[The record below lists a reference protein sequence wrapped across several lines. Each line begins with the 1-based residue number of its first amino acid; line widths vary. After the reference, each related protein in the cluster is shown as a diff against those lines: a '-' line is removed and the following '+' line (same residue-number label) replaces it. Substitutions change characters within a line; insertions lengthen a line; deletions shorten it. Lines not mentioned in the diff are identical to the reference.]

1 MTRLKRWICE
11 RFLPV
16 YCREEMLAEAKRL
29 QAEIVE
35 IKRENERLL
44 AYIDGMH
51 AVLRRRQ
58 KITINATEE
67 SRHGRT
73 VSHDEQHEDI

>member
-1 MTRLKRWICE
+1 MTGLKRWICE
-11 RFLPV
+11 RFLPA
-16 YCREEMLAEAKRL
+16 YCREEMLEEAKRL
-29 QAEIVE
+29 RARIDELKQ
-35 IKRENERLL
+35 ENERLL

-67 SRHGRT
+67 SRHRRT